1 MGNKGRP
8 FYRIV
13 VARSTAARNGSFV
26 EVLGTY
32 DPLTRPSTVK
42 LDNERALHWLLTGAQ
57 PTETMAHILQREG
70 VLEKFFEQRPAAKQ
84 KYKGLNKV
92 TAAMSRKSVVEAPA
106 PAEKTEA
113 PAAAPMVGEVAA
125 TVAETAPVVEAPAAE
140 EAVSEEVVAEIA
152 ESPVAEAAPEPV
164 AEEAAEEK
172 PADA

>member
-42 LDNERALHWLLTGAQ
+42 LDGERALHWLLTGAQ

-70 VLEKFFEQRPAAKQ
+70 VLGKFFEQRPAAKQ
-84 KYKGLNKV
+84 KYKSLNKV

-106 PAEKTEA
+106 APEKVEAPVAAA
-113 PAAAPMVGEVAA
+113 PAAAEPVAEASAPVEVAA
-125 TVAETAPVVEAPAAE
+125 VV
-140 EAVSEEVVAEIA
+140 EEVVAEVA
-152 ESPVAEAAPEPV
+152 ESPVAEAPAAEAEPEPS
-164 AEEAAEEK
+164 AEEASEEK
-172 PADA
+172 PAEA